1 MSSDHDYYDAIMKK
15 VREAAQVQVYLD
27 STERAR
33 LERLADQLALTRSD
47 VVRRGLEALERE
59 VTDPEGHP
67 ALRIIGIGTS
77 AKGDGDEDTARDH
90 DRVLAELEMASW
102 GRKAGRRHGR

>member
-1 MSSDHDYYDAIMKK
+1 MKK
-15 VREAAQVQVYLD
+15 VREAAPVQVYLD

-59 VTDPEGHP
+59 VTDPEEHP
-67 ALRIIGIGTS
+67 VLRIIGIGS
-77 AKGDGDEDTARDH
+77 SEEGDGEVDVARNH
-90 DRVLAELEMASW
+90 DRVLAELEIASW
-102 GRKAGRRHGR
+102 SRKPGRRRGR